1 MMEQQQSKR
10 FLFVNRR
17 APYGSSY
24 AMESLDAVLIG
35 AAFDQ
40 DVSLLFIEDG
50 VFLLKKGQDTSGLE
64 IKNFSPAYAA
74 LEMYDVRK
82 LYVSKACLNARGLG
96 KQDLSVPV
104 ELLSDEQI
112 TALMEAQDVV
122 FSF

>member
-1 MMEQQQSKR
+1 MEQQRSKR
-10 FLFVNRR
+10 FLYVNRR

-50 VFLLKKGQDTSGLE
+50 VFLLKKGQDTAGLE
-64 IKNFSPAYAA
+64 IKNFSPAYSA
-74 LEMYDVRK
+74 LEMYDVKK
-82 LYVSKACLNARGLG
+82 LYVAQACLAARGLG
-96 KQDLSVPV
+96 RQDLSVAV
-104 ELLSDEQI
+104 ELLSDGQI
-112 TALMEAQDVV
+112 TALMEAQDLI